1 MAASLAASS
10 ATVPSCSLCARP
22 LQKHDERRVIH
33 CRATSNVWTVLSQAE
48 AEIFSPDN
56 VDALFPAKAYLCRA
70 PCVRDLEKLR
80 RLRESLHKEE
90 HTLRAK
96 LIGLGERKGL
106 SATSQSQG
114 EGGSTVRR
122 GKLIG
127 YTCMVLIFIT

>member
-1 MAASLAASS
+1 MAASSAASS

-22 LQKHDERRVIH
+22 LQKHDER
-33 CRATSNVWTVLSQAE
+33 WTVLSQAA
-48 AEIFSPDN
+48 AEIFSPEN

-114 EGGSTVRR
+114 EDGSTVRR
-122 GKLIG
+122 GKFIG
-127 YTCMVLIFIT
+127 YTCMVLIFITLKSEIQPL